1 VVTLV
6 VSATVWAAAL
16 ISDSGFDGFPYAAV
30 AGWV

>member
-1 VVTLV
+1 LMANVV
-6 VSATVWAAAL
+6 WPAAS